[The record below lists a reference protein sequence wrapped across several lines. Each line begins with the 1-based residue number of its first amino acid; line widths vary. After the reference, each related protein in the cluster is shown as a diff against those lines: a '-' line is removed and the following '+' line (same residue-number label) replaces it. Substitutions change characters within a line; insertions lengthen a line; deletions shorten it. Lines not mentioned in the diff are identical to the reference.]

1 MSDSG
6 SVGGMAIAQ
15 PTIPH
20 GATRLLYPRNSGR
33 AYNTTWRCVVAN
45 DVQVRA
51 YSDFEDRLQPKAA
64 FRQPLDGLEY
74 CFLSLTL
81 GAFRAPGTVPGVRPY
96 MEDAWRWRQRTEFVW
111 NVDR

>member
-1 MSDSG
+1 MSVVSSDAVIG
-6 SVGGMAIAQ
+6 I
-15 PTIPH
+15 
-20 GATRLLYPRNSGR
+20 RNSGR
-33 AYNTTWRCVVAN
+33 AYNTIWRCGVAN
-45 DVQVRA
+45 DVRVRA

-96 MEDAWRWRQRTEFVW
+96 MEDPWRWR
-111 NVDR
+111 